1 MKVSTEKADNQ
12 KLVLTIE
19 VPADELTNA
28 VNAACKQLANRV
40 NIPGF
45 RKGHAPKHI
54 LTQRLGEGAILDEA
68 FDILAPKAFDNALT
82 EQKIEPVDRPK
93 IEIVTLENGKDV
105 VFKATV
111 TPKPEVTLGD
121 YKGIHAEMPAVEVT
135 DDKVE
140 EQIENMRKHHAKMT
154 DAAADAA
161 VEKDNF
167 VTLDF
172 LGKVDD
178 KAFAGGEG
186 KDYPLQIGSGQ
197 FIAGFEDQ
205 LIGMKIG
212 EEKDVNVKFPED
224 YHETTLAGKDAVFHC
239 KINSI
244 KIQELPELTDE
255 FVKSSTSYENIED
268 LKKNLH
274 ENMLKSA
281 QSRAEGEFR
290 SSVLKIASDNASVD
304 VPDIMIDNR
313 VNNML
318 NELSLSL
325 ENNGMNMDQYLK
337 YSNSDIAALR
347 ETYRESA
354 VEAVKTDLVLEKIA
368 QTEDIKVEN
377 KEVDTEIAMMAARYG
392 TTPKEVKK
400 IVAQNGYIANLY
412 DTISRKKAAQ
422 FIMDNIEK

>member
-105 VFKATV
+105 VFKATI
-111 TPKPEVTLGD
+111 TPKPEVALGD
-121 YKGIHAEMPAVEVT
+121 YKGVHAEMPAVEVT

-172 LGKVDD
+172 LGKVDGE
-178 KAFAGGEG
+178 AFAGGEG
-186 KDYPLQIGSGQ
+186 KDYPLQIGSKQ
-197 FIAGFEDQ
+197 FIEGFEDQ

-224 YHETTLAGKDAVFHC
+224 YHEATLAGKDAVFNC

-255 FVKSSTSYENIED
+255 FVKSSTSYESIED

-281 QSRAEGEFR
+281 QSRAEGEFK
-290 SSVLKIASDNASVD
+290 SKVLKIVSDNASVD
-304 VPDIMIDNR
+304 IPDIMIDNR

-325 ENNGMNMDQYLK
+325 ENNGMNIEQYLK
-337 YSNSDIAALR
+337 YSNTDIAKVR

-377 KEVDTEIAMMAARYG
+377 KEVDAEIAMMAARYG

-422 FIMDNIEK
+422 LVMDNIEK